1 MGEMPWQLKYAKC
14 PKRSEPRPI
23 VESLPS
29 INVND
34 LKIPRSYDTLTLPNI
49 GLRYPQ
55 LASMRL
61 TYHSVEV
68 THCTSFNLKPI
79 KTGFGYPRYA
89 FVCDK
94 CQQPRIKLYFR
105 YGNLNCRRCSNAIHA
120 SQACDKHTRP
130 ALQMTKLGNFLTW
143 SMSQRNRQRI
153 QARLRSLAAPQ
164 R

>member
-1 MGEMPWQLKYAKC
+1 MGEMPWQLKYAKR

-61 TYHSVEV
+61 TYHSAEV
-68 THCTSFNLKPI
+68 THCTGSQQTPERRR
-79 KTGFGYPRYA
+79 YPTPTTQLQHLRCNA
-89 FVCDK
+89 LALISLDARG
-94 CQQPRIKLYFR
+94 PGLSARS
-105 YGNLNCRRCSNAIHA
+105 GNS
-120 SQACDKHTRP
+120 
-130 ALQMTKLGNFLTW
+130 
-143 SMSQRNRQRI
+143 
-153 QARLRSLAAPQ
+153 
-164 R
+164 